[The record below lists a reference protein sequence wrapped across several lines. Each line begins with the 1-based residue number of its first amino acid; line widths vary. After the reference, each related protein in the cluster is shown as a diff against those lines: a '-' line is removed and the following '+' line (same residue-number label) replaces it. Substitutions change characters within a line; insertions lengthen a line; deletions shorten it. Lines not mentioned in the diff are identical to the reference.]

1 MILIG
6 LLIYKT
12 RSKFGWSKSGEFS
25 LINSEFLSHMVSP
38 RVATNHPSRTN
49 RNKRCRRSTELEGSQ
64 LPRELGDTQD
74 WSWKI
79 LVKMWTMI
87 LHSFC
92 VEETC
97 AEWNISGKFPGRQ
110 ATSII
115 AIWRSIWEGFLAY
128 LEQRQHDFYER
139 KPSGLAHLSEF
150 FEGSECLCTRADS
163 WTYLS

>member
-1 MILIG
+1 M
-6 LLIYKT
+6 LIYKT

-87 LHSFC
+87 LHSFR

-97 AEWNISGKFPGRQ
+97 VEWNISRKVSRKAGDFHNRHLEEHLGRGSWHTWSKGNM
-110 ATSII
+110 TSIKGNHQAWLI
-115 AIWRSIWEGFLAY
+115 FQNSLKALNACAPGQTHELI
-128 LEQRQHDFYER
+128 
-139 KPSGLAHLSEF
+139 
-150 FEGSECLCTRADS
+150 
-163 WTYLS
+163 